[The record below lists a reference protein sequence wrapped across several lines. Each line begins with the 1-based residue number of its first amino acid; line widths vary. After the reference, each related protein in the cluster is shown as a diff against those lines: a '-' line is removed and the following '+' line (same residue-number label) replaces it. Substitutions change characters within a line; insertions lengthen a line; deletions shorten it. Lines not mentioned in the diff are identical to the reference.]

1 MDTSERIK
9 NIISALNLN
18 NSTFAKHIGVS
29 NTTIDG
35 YTKGRKNSKG
45 ENIISQP
52 NYDVIKKIVEKFNVN
67 ANYILG
73 LSDEIFTDKEN
84 DCFEKLKTIED
95 YTNASLE
102 IHKNIDKFKEIP
114 IFKNLIDIEALK
126 LVLSVKEGDNV
137 NIERLLKLIES

>member
-18 NSTFAKHIGVS
+18 NNTFAKHIGVA

-35 YTKGRKNSKG
+35 YIKGRKNSKG
-45 ENIISQP
+45 EKIISQP
-52 NYDVIKKIVEKFNVN
+52 NYDVIKKIVEKFDIN

-73 LSDEIFTDKEN
+73 LSDEIFVDNKNILIGNLE
-84 DCFEKLKTIED
+84 TIEE
-95 YTNASLE
+95 YTNASIE

-126 LVLSVKEGDNV
+126 LVLSAKEGDNI
-137 NIERLLKLIES
+137 NIEKL